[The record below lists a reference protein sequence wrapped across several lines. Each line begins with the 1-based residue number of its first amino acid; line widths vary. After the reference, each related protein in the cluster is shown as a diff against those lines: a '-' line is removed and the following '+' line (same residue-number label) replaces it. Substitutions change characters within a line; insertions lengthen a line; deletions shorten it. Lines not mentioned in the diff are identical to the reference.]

1 MAKFAI
7 STQFCCA
14 RISSLRAITT
24 AGAVFLALSGVA
36 FAQEEDDADTAP
48 PSDLD
53 VSMAIAN
60 QKGRGPVTNLPLPR
74 YLSLKGS
81 EGNARRGPSLSH
93 RIDWVFK
100 HAGMPLRVTAE
111 FGNWRRVEDRD
122 GASGWVHY
130 SLLSGSRTVIV
141 DEDMTQLHSRPDEKA
156 SVVALAESGA
166 IAKLGKCSIDWCEIT
181 ASDADGWVQ
190 KSKIWGVDANET
202 RD

>member
-1 MAKFAI
+1 MAKFATL
-7 STQFCCA
+7 TQFCCA
-14 RISSLRAITT
+14 TVFTLRATL
-24 AGAVFLALSGVA
+24 AASVMVLALGGAVL
-36 FAQEEDDADTAP
+36 AQEAEDEGLP

-53 VSMAIAN
+53 VSMAVAN
-60 QKGRGPVTNLPLPR
+60 QRGRGPVTNLPLPR
-74 YLSLKGS
+74 FVSLKGS

-130 SLLSGSRTVIV
+130 SLLSGVRTVIV
-141 DEDMTQLHSRPDEKA
+141 DQDMAQLRARADEKSA
-156 SVVALAESGA
+156 VVALAEAGS
-166 IAKLGKCSIDWCEIT
+166 IARLGDCTRDWCEIS
-181 ASDADGWVQ
+181 ADKADGWVP
-190 KSKIWGVDANET
+190 KSLIWGVGADEI

>member
-1 MAKFAI
+1 MARFQTL
-7 STQFCCA
+7 TQFCCA
-14 RISSLRAITT
+14 RISATAAVLA
-24 AGAVFLALSGVA
+24 AGAVVLALSGA
-36 FAQEEDDADTAP
+36 AWAQEEDDDAAM

-53 VSMAIAN
+53 VSMAVAN

-74 YLSLKGS
+74 YVSLKGS

-100 HAGMPLRVTAE
+100 HAGMPLKITAE

-130 SLLSGSRTVIV
+130 SLLSGVRTVII
-141 DEDMTQLHSRPDEKA
+141 DDDMTQLRARADDQAP
-156 SVVALAESGA
+156 VVALAEAGA
-166 IAKLGKCSIDWCEIT
+166 LAKLGKCSIDWCEI
-181 ASDADGWVQ
+181 SSKDADGWVQ
-190 KSKIWGVDANET
+190 KTRLWGVEPNET